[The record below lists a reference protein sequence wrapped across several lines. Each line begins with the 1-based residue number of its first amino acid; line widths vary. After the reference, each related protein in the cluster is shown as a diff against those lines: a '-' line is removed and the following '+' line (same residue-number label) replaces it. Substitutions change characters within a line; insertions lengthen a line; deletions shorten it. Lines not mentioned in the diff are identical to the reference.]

1 MQNETRKIKKLG
13 YYLKLLGGKNEKD
26 YFRICNIIV
35 VISSRLLQSR
45 KWNKSDWSEY
55 WKKATTTTESPQS
68 DSNSEKLSTTDS
80 SDKKIPELQNKTA
93 YEVFEREFKR
103 QVLATDKDTK
113 ITMNKKDIVIQI
125 SLALS
130 DEQIAQAQPMV
141 DGMYKIVTSG
151 QEVLQEY
158 DPEFKAPKL
167 TVIDSIGKII
177 ATEKD
182 GKMELEK

>member
-1 MQNETRKIKKLG
+1 
-13 YYLKLLGGKNEKD
+13 
-26 YFRICNIIV
+26 
-35 VISSRLLQSR
+35 
-45 KWNKSDWSEY
+45 
-55 WKKATTTTESPQS
+55 
-68 DSNSEKLSTTDS
+68 
-80 SDKKIPELQNKTA
+80 
-93 YEVFEREFKR
+93 
-103 QVLATDKDTK
+103 
-113 ITMNKKDIVIQI
+113 MNKKDIVIQI

>member
-1 MQNETRKIKKLG
+1 MKKIILGSVTLLSLFLAGCSNQGSET
-13 YYLKLLGGKNEKD
+13 NQTD
-26 YFRICNIIV
+26 
-35 VISSRLLQSR
+35 QSI
-45 KWNKSDWSEY
+45 E
-55 WKKATTTTESPQS
+55 KKATTTTESPQS